1 MEIGIVGLPNVGKST
16 LFNALLKRQVAY
28 VANFPFATIEPNI
41 GVVPVPDS
49 RLAVLA
55 DVVKTNKVVPATV
68 KFVDIA
74 GLVKGASQGE
84 GLGNKFLSHIR
95 EVDAVCHVV
104 RAFSDENIIREGA
117 VDPKSDFEV
126 VKTELDLADLEMLER
141 HEKKKNPDE
150 QALPLLAKKP
160 ILVVLNVDEKD
171 LSKAS
176 ELEEKFALGLGL
188 DKEAVI
194 AICAKTEADLAG
206 LSEDEQ
212 KEYLKELGVSESGLE
227 KLITRA
233 FEILGLQT
241 FLTAGE
247 IEARAWTIKKETK
260 APEAAGVIHTDFI
273 KHFIKADVI
282 YWQDFVKAGGWVK
295 ARELGKVRQ
304 EGREYIMREGDVV
317 EFKVGV

>member
-1 MEIGIVGLPNVGKST
+1 
-16 LFNALLKRQVAY
+16 
-28 VANFPFATIEPNI
+28 
-41 GVVPVPDS
+41 
-49 RLAVLA
+49 
-55 DVVKTNKVVPATV
+55 
-68 KFVDIA
+68 
-74 GLVKGASQGE
+74 
-84 GLGNKFLSHIR
+84 
-95 EVDAVCHVV
+95 
-104 RAFSDENIIREGA
+104 
-117 VDPKSDFEV
+117 
-126 VKTELDLADLEMLER
+126 LADLEMLER